1 MGQAPW
7 VTGQFGSPSV
17 SACRDCRPSLP
28 QLSKPRSNTQISSHQ
43 RPVAIGGI
51 CQICLLAKPE
61 QDEGRATALAPET
74 HARLSRLPF
83 PTRASVLVLVN
94 RM

>member
-1 MGQAPW
+1 M
-7 VTGQFGSPSV
+7 
-17 SACRDCRPSLP
+17 
-28 QLSKPRSNTQISSHQ
+28 
-43 RPVAIGGI
+43 AIGGI